1 MAEEKP
7 DQAAAEEKP
16 DKTPRRRKKVTIYD
30 IAKEAGVA
38 PSTVSRAFARPGRV
52 HSETAQLIHETAAR
66 LGYRAKPIV
75 RHEKGVATN
84 VLAFVVADVA
94 NPVFSHIMKGF
105 QMEAAAHGYTV
116 LLVDTQEDAHKERN
130 GINSVIHLVDGV
142 VLGAS
147 RLSDSAINQIVKVRP
162 VISINRI
169 VAGLPSIVPDTG
181 RGLRRAVEH
190 LSSRGHHRFAYLS
203 GPPASWA
210 DGMRW
215 RAISEA
221 CHELQLTVRRI
232 GPNQPSLEG
241 GVAAAAAWLESPTT
255 AVIGYNDVMAIG
267 FMKALQR
274 NGLRIPHDVS
284 VVGIDNSISSV
295 LTTPTLT
302 SVAPSTSQIGVRAAR
317 AMITQLR
324 HRSAPSAE
332 TIVVPM
338 ELFVR
343 ESIGPARSTPLPPL
357 PPSASNPSKGK

>member
-1 MAEEKP
+1 MADETVPK
-7 DQAAAEEKP
+7 
-16 DKTPRRRKKVTIYD
+16 RRKKVTIYD
-30 IAKEAGVA
+30 IAKEVGVA

-66 LGYRAKPIV
+66 LGYRSKPIV

-105 QMEAAAHGYTV
+105 QMEAASHGYTV
-116 LLVDTQEDAHKERN
+116 LLVDTQEDAQNERN
-130 GINSVIHLVDGV
+130 GINSVIHLVDGI

-162 VISINRI
+162 VISINRV

-181 RGLRRAVEH
+181 RGLRRAIEH
-190 LSSRGHHRFAYLS
+190 LSSLGHTRFSYLS

-210 DGMRW
+210 DGTRW
-215 RAISEA
+215 RAMSEA

-232 GPNQPSLEG
+232 GPNTPSLDG
-241 GVAAAAAWLESPTT
+241 GVAAADAWLEAPTT
-255 AVIGYNDVMAIG
+255 AVIAYNDVMAIG

-274 NGLRIPHDVS
+274 SGRQVPDDVS
-284 VVGIDNSISSV
+284 VVGIDNSVSSV

-302 SVAPSTSQIGVRAAR
+302 SVAPSTSQIGARAAR
-317 AMITQLR
+317 AMIAQLR
-324 HRSAPSAE
+324 HRSTPSAE
-332 TIVVPM
+332 TMVVPM
-338 ELFVR
+338 ELYVR
-343 ESIGPARSTPLPPL
+343 ESVGPARTTPLF
-357 PPSASNPSKGK
+357 SSTET